1 MLGGLVT
8 SVMDGGRVHTVSVPV
23 SERIRFA
30 VFIPDFELKTEV
42 ARGRPADRNFPG
54 RTRFI
59 TCPAPP

>member
-42 ARGRPADRNFPG
+42 ARAARRPKFPG